1 MVAGVVAQLDAEQAG
16 ALLDLSGGPGECA
29 MAVLA
34 GSRKLK
40 DTGCDH
46 AAALE
51 AAKEIAAAH
60 RGGGEA
66 LLFRSH

>member
-1 MVAGVVAQLDAEQAG
+1 
-16 ALLDLSGGPGECA
+16 

-40 DTGCDH
+40 ATGCDH